1 MDVDKDREHAGGEN
15 LVVKEIFLILDDIR
29 QSELGDDGVKN
40 FIKKVYAVSVDTYD
54 RELDW
59 QDMLC
64 IMDEFGQDLL
74 QKGYSTQQVNKIM
87 AEPRKKVEYM
97 NSLNLSFSEEATI
110 FRNKI
115 R

>member
-1 MDVDKDREHAGGEN
+1 M
-15 LVVKEIFLILDDIR
+15 LDDIR
-29 QSELGDDGVKN
+29 QSELGDDGVKD
-40 FIKKVYAVSVDTYD
+40 FMKKVYAVSVDTYD

-64 IMDEFGQDLL
+64 IMDQFGQELL
-74 QKGYSTQQVNKIM
+74 QKGYSTQQVNRIM
-87 AEPRKKVEYM
+87 AEPRERAEYM
-97 NSLNLSFSEEATI
+97 NSLNLSFTEEARI